1 MVMGEGSRP
10 DSHAGGDLAKG
21 PLDSNAMDVM
31 FADCASRRFT
41 EPVIAEPA
49 KGDPVME
56 SLAGLEGVAPAKAKR
71 SPLTAYAA
79 DLDLRFRGM
88 SAQKILS
95 TAIRDL
101 FPGRIAVVSSFGAEA
116 AIALQLLAEIDPS
129 VPVIFLDTGKHFD
142 ATLTYRDI
150 LSQRFGLTDLRS
162 IEPDAA
168 EIAAEDPKGDLW
180 SRDPDRCC
188 ALRKVRPLE
197 RALRGFDAW
206 ITGRK
211 RHHGGERSA
220 LSFAE
225 ASAGQI
231 KINPLAGWNS
241 EDVQA
246 AFKRYRLPQHPLFD
260 EGYASIGC
268 APCTRPIVEG
278 ENARDGRWAGTDKR
292 ECGIHLDYSI

>member
-1 MVMGEGSRP
+1 
-10 DSHAGGDLAKG
+10 
-21 PLDSNAMDVM
+21 MDVM
-31 FADCASRRFT
+31 FADCAGGSLV
-41 EPVIAEPA
+41 EPTAAAPK

-56 SLAGLEGVAPAKAKR
+56 SLAGLEGVAAAVQPTR
-71 SPLTAYAA
+71 SPLAAYAA
-79 DLDLRFRGM
+79 DLDLRFRGA
-88 SAQKILS
+88 SAQTLLAA
-95 TAIRDL
+95 AIRDL

-116 AIALQLLAEIDPS
+116 AVVLQLVAEIDPS
-129 VPVIFLDTGKHFD
+129 VPVIFLETGKHFD

-150 LSQRFGLTDLRS
+150 LKMRFGLTDLRS
-162 IEPDAA
+162 IEPDPA
-168 EIAAEDPKGDLW
+168 ELAAEDPSGDLW
-180 SRDPDRCC
+180 SRDPNRCC

-211 RHHGGERSA
+211 RYHGGERSA
-220 LSFAE
+220 LPLVE

-231 KINPLAGWNS
+231 KLNPLAEWS
-241 EDVQA
+241 SADVQA

-268 APCTRPIVEG
+268 QPCTRPIAEG
-278 ENARDGRWAGTDKR
+278 QNARDGRWAGTDKR